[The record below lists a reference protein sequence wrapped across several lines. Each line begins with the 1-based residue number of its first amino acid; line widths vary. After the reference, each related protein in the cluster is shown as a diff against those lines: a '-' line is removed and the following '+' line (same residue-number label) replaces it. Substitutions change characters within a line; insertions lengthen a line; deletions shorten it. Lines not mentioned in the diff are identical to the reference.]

1 MVKTAK
7 NNKKSKKNYS
17 RKIIK
22 RKKHMKKN
30 KTFRKKKK
38 YINLRTKT
46 LKYRGGSPLQSN
58 EGSKEIEMKNIQTSP
73 KPKSKSKPKSKPPF
87 GNIPSGSWQ
96 KNPFGRKKQQL
107 QDKGVKPNIIE
118 ETKEDD
124 SNPSNVKQNPGNIE
138 LVNINKKMQEI
149 VDYEKKIRDLKTRI
163 QAGNTMD
170 KSKTNV
176 IQNQKNEIKSLEA
189 KLKIMLKQ
197 WQQQMKILQSE
208 HSDMIGKIKQEAN
221 FKFIKEMKKIQTA
234 TVLANENN
242 QRKLEEMEKKHAN
255 EIEGIKKA
263 HDKQI
268 KNIQTNQSQ
277 NIQTRVPP
285 VSGFKQ
291 DVMTEYNMSESKDGQ
306 YKILTIKMYYPNNNK
321 STYSSLSVTGKK
333 DQKPSTTK
341 SEEVKSLRDIVK
353 QAKIKSEELKT
364 PTQST
369 IKSETK
375 KGKMGLETDSGD
387 ETETDDEEEKITE
400 L

>member
-1 MVKTAK
+1 
-7 NNKKSKKNYS
+7 
-17 RKIIK
+17 
-22 RKKHMKKN
+22 
-30 KTFRKKKK
+30 
-38 YINLRTKT
+38 
-46 LKYRGGSPLQSN
+46 
-58 EGSKEIEMKNIQTSP
+58 
-73 KPKSKSKPKSKPPF
+73 
-87 GNIPSGSWQ
+87 
-96 KNPFGRKKQQL
+96 
-107 QDKGVKPNIIE
+107 
-118 ETKEDD
+118 
-124 SNPSNVKQNPGNIE
+124 
-138 LVNINKKMQEI
+138 
-149 VDYEKKIRDLKTRI
+149 
-163 QAGNTMD
+163 MD

-189 KLKIMLKQ
+189 KLKIMLNQ

-234 TVLANENN
+234 TLLANENN
-242 QRKLEEMEKKHAN
+242 QRKLEQMEKKHAN
-255 EIEGIKKA
+255 EIEEIKKT

-291 DVMTEYNMSESKDGQ
+291 DVMTEYNMSETKDGQ

-333 DQKPSTTK
+333 DQTPSTTK
-341 SEEVKSLRDIVK
+341 AEVQSLRNIGK
-353 QAKIKSEELKT
+353 QAKIQSKKLT

-369 IKSETK
+369 IKSK
-375 KGKMGLETDSGD
+375 KQLLTPSLTDSGD
-387 ETETDDEEEKITE
+387 ETETDEEKIADEE